1 VSKLS
6 IQLVQEHLLTE
17 SEEMKPSYDTMS
29 APNGKS
35 RTIDKP
41 KNLSITRTAIKQI
54 EVPTS
59 HKGKNPRKTAGK
71 VKGGIPTAKTAEEL
85 YNQLSVPKMSAAKNQ
100 KSPASPK
107 VVSRKTNQTSKQTVV
122 KNPIKRTDGGKSG
135 NAGIP
140 AADYADVYT
149 KKMPHGGSTL
159 GTTGGKKV
167 PEVNA
172 PKAAN
177 LRGTTNGRIAPAK
190 IRSQK
195 ANQSVPQ
202 VTYGKGFVSSPSDAP
217 AKIKVAKHVKGH
229 NVMESVKIMINGT
242 PKATFGVIHKDVAA
256 KLVES
261 YKKFGYDVELHR
273 ADSSEWKQD
282 RALLKKIYESMDAY
296 YNGAPRTA
304 QKLRKA
310 AMDRFFAVSQSDY
323 NTMYESR
330 QQFSRTLK
338 AAFSRIMEQADL
350 KYRRSLNVVEGLAR
364 VEAGDSVIDLDMIT
378 QARDTNMALRNFRN
392 EIVEEYGF
400 NAKMK
405 HVFINGRKYHA
416 DDIQEWCSK

>member
-1 VSKLS
+1 MSKLS
-6 IQLVQEHLLTE
+6 IQLVQNHLLTE
-17 SEEMKPSYDTMS
+17 SEEMKPSYDTIS

-35 RTIDKP
+35 RIVGKP
-41 KNLSITRTAIKQI
+41 KDLSSKRSTIKQI

-59 HKGKNPRKTAGK
+59 HKGKKPSKTAGK
-71 VKGGIPTAKTAEEL
+71 GKGGIPTAKTADEL
-85 YNQLSVPKMSAAKNQ
+85 YNQLPVPKMSAAKNQ

-122 KNPIKRTDGGKSG
+122 KNPIKHTEGGKSSG
-135 NAGIP
+135 AGIP

-149 KKMPHGGSTL
+149 KKMPHGGTL
-159 GTTGGKKV
+159 GTTGGKKGS
-167 PEVNA
+167 EVNA
-172 PKAAN
+172 PKAAD
-177 LRGTTNGRIAPAK
+177 LRGTTKTRTSPAK

-195 ANQSVPQ
+195 ANQSAPQ

-273 ADSSEWKQD
+273 DDSSAWKQD
-282 RALLKKIYESMDAY
+282 RALLKKIYESVDAY

-338 AAFSRIMEQADL
+338 AAFGRIMEQADL

-364 VEAGDSVIDLDMIT
+364 VEVGDDVVDLDMIT

-405 HVFINGRKYHA
+405 HVFINGRKYQP